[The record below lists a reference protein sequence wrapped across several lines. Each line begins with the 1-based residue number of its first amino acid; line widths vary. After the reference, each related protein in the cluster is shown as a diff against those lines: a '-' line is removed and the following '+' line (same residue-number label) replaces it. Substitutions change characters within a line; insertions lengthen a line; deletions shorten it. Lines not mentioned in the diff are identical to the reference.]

1 MTVGERSAWND
12 LFAHELVPTVL
23 VLVLDACA
31 RIAKPTDNEHQDDT
45 PIRLYCA
52 VLTGKARNR
61 APFLIQIQDVEVDM
75 DLLEI
80 SGRKDITFFPSVH
93 DEDIYFCL
101 EAKRLN
107 AVVGGVS
114 KSLADEYVKHG
125 MQRFV
130 DAKYSGSVRHGG
142 MIGYVLDGDV
152 GRAMKNVAKNISANH
167 QALLMDPPGTWMPS
181 SVRPSDPHAKESGH
195 HRAHE
200 SVVFR
205 IHHLFVAK

>member
-1 MTVGERSAWND
+1 MTAGDVSAWDD
-12 LFAHELVPTVL
+12 LFAKELIPTVL
-23 VLVLDACA
+23 GLVLDAWA
-31 RIAKPTDNEHQDDT
+31 QIQKPTDDEHEDET
-45 PIRLYCA
+45 STHLYCA
-52 VLTGKARNR
+52 MLTGKDRNR
-61 APFLIQIQDVEVDM
+61 HPFLIQIQDVEVDM
-75 DLLEI
+75 DLMKI
-80 SGRKDITFFPSVH
+80 SGRKDIAFFPSLN

-114 KSLADEYVKHG
+114 KSLADEYVKNG

-130 DAKYSGSVRHGG
+130 DAKYSKFVRHGG
-142 MIGYVLDGDV
+142 MLGYVLDGDV

-181 SVRPSDPHAKESGH
+181 STRPSDPHTKESGH
-195 HRAHE
+195 HRARE